1 MPKAELTKAERN
13 VMACF
18 WLQELD
24 FECGPTLMWRLEN
37 EVTHAEFLDMM
48 YVMGKELEAEGTN
61 QVEPPT
67 EPIEIP
73 WSDGGEFRQRLRQLM
88 DGHSTLSAEAV
99 RCEKDEEDLDEW

>member
-1 MPKAELTKAERN
+1 MPKAKLTTAERN

-24 FECGPTLMWRLEN
+24 FEYGPTLMWRLEN

-61 QVEPPT
+61 EVEPPT
-67 EPIEIP
+67 EPVEIP

-88 DGHSTLSAEAV
+88 DGHQ
-99 RCEKDEEDLDEW
+99 